1 MTNHYWEVELIDYV
15 HEIDTL
21 IQEVSLAIG
30 KPISRDTYEIID
42 RGLPHIPPTRLPAG
56 KMAIYMFLLGDEFL
70 KIGKVNQLSNARF
83 CSQHYG
89 LDARSTFAKS
99 LLSDSGMSDLNIAP
113 SNIKDWIKGNCRR
126 IDVIIDADLGVF
138 TLELIEGVMHYKY
151 EPKYEGF
158 ASQR

>member
-1 MTNHYWEVELIDYV
+1 MDYI

-30 KPISRDTYEIID
+30 KPISRDAYEIID

-56 KMAIYMFLLGDEFL
+56 KMAIYMFLLGDAFL
-70 KIGKVNQLSNARF
+70 KIGKANQRSNSRF

-89 LDARSTFAKS
+89 FNAQSTLAKS
-99 LLSDSGMSDLNIAP
+99 LLSDNGLGDLNIAP
-113 SNIKDWIKGNCRR
+113 SNIKDWIKNNCRR
-126 IDVIIDADLGVF
+126 IDIIINADLGVL

-151 EPKYEGF
+151 VPKYEGF

>member
-1 MTNHYWEVELIDYV
+1 MDYV

-30 KPISRDTYEIID
+30 KPISRDTYEIVD
-42 RGLPHIPPTRLPAG
+42 RGLPHIPPTRLPDG

-70 KIGKVNQLSNARF
+70 KIGKANHRSNARF

-89 LDARSTFAKS
+89 LNAPSTLAKS
-99 LLSDSGMSDLNIAP
+99 LLSDSGMSDLNIAS
-113 SNIKDWIKGNCRR
+113 SNIKDWIKSNCRR
-126 IDVIIDADLGVF
+126 IDIVINADLGVF

>member
-1 MTNHYWEVELIDYV
+1 MDYV
-15 HEIDTL
+15 HEIDSL

-30 KPISRDTYEIID
+30 KPISRDNYEIVD

-70 KIGKVNQLSNARF
+70 KIGKANLRSNARF

-89 LDARSTFAKS
+89 LNAPSTLAKS
-99 LLSDSGMSDLNIAP
+99 LLSDSGMSGLNVAP
-113 SNIKDWIKGNCRR
+113 SNIKDWIKTNCRR
-126 IDVIIDADLGVF
+126 IDVIINAELGVF
-138 TLELIEGVMHYKY
+138 ALELIEGIMHYKY
-151 EPKYEGF
+151 EPKYVGF

>member
-1 MTNHYWEVELIDYV
+1 MDYV

-30 KPISRDTYEIID
+30 KPISRDTYEIVD
-42 RGLPHIPPTRLPAG
+42 RGLPHIPPTRLPDG

-70 KIGKVNQLSNARF
+70 KIGKANHRSNARF

-89 LDARSTFAKS
+89 LNAPSTLAKS
-99 LLSDSGMSDLNIAP
+99 LLSDSGMSDLKIAS
-113 SNIKDWIKGNCRR
+113 SNIKDWIKSNCRR
-126 IDVIIDADLGVF
+126 IDIVINADLGVF

>member
-1 MTNHYWEVELIDYV
+1 MDYV

-21 IQEVSLAIG
+21 IREVSLAIG
-30 KPISRDTYEIID
+30 KPISRDTYEIVD
-42 RGLPHIPPTRLPAG
+42 RGLPHIPPTRLPEG

-70 KIGKVNQLSNARF
+70 KIGKANHRSNARY

-89 LDARSTFAKS
+89 LSSRSTLAKS
-99 LLSDSGMSDLNIAP
+99 LLSDSRMSSLNIDP
-113 SNIKDWIKGNCRR
+113 SNIKDWIKSNCRR
-126 IDVIIDADLGVF
+126 IDIVINADLGVF
-138 TLELIEGVMHYKY
+138 TLVLIEGVMHYKY

>member
-1 MTNHYWEVELIDYV
+1 MDYI

-21 IQEVSLAIG
+21 IQEVTLAIG
-30 KPISRDTYEIID
+30 KPILKDKYEIVD
-42 RGLPHIPPTRLPAG
+42 RGQPHIPPTRLPDG
-56 KMAIYMFLLGDEFL
+56 KMAVYMFLHEDKFL
-70 KIGKVNQLSNARF
+70 KIGKANHRSNARF

-89 LDARSTFAKS
+89 LNAPSTLAKS
-99 LLSDSGMSDLNIAP
+99 LLSDSEMSRLGIT
-113 SNIKDWIKGNCRR
+113 SSKIKDWIKERCRR

-138 TLELIEGVMHYKY
+138 ALELIEGIMHYKY

>member
-1 MTNHYWEVELIDYV
+1 MDYV
-15 HEIDTL
+15 NEIDTL

-30 KPISRDTYEIID
+30 KPISRDTYEIVD

-56 KMAIYMFLLGDEFL
+56 KMAIYMFLLGNEFL
-70 KIGKVNQLSNARF
+70 KIGKANQRSNARF

-89 LDARSTFAKS
+89 LNAPSTLAKS
-99 LLSDSGMSDLNIAP
+99 LLADSGMSDLNIDP

-126 IDVIIDADLGVF
+126 IDVIINADLGVF